1 MTAIV
6 TGTDGRLY
14 VHQMGGEA
22 RVFVTEAL
30 DAGAAAPA
38 GHARLVAWLDPV
50 DPDGERRARVRLP
63 GGPIVEVA
71 ADAVCNADNIA
82 RARIAPAMR
91 QANSAPVTRPEARPG
106 ARPQTGPQ
114 TRPWQCLYF
123 LPEPQ
128 GQAALRGVAAQ
139 VEGSAGSTS
148 AETSGA
154 RAPCT
159 AVP

>member
-1 MTAIV
+1 MTVIV
-6 TGTDGRLY
+6 TGTDGLSY

-22 RVFVTEAL
+22 PVFVTGAI

-50 DPDGERRARVRLP
+50 DPGGARRARVRLP

-71 ADAVCNADNIA
+71 ADAVCDADNIA
-82 RARIAPAMR
+82 RARIVPAGR
-91 QANSAPVTRPEARPG
+91 QANSASVTRPEMCSR
-106 ARPQTGPQ
+106 TGPQ

-123 LPEPQ
+123 LPDPQ
-128 GQAALRGVAAQ
+128 GQGALRGVAAQ

-148 AETSGA
+148 AETSGT

>member
-6 TGTDGRLY
+6 TGTDGQPY
-14 VHQMGGEA
+14 VHERAGEA
-22 RVFVTEAL
+22 PVFVAAAME
-30 DAGAAAPA
+30 AGATQPA
-38 GHARLVAWLDPV
+38 GHAQLVAWLTPV
-50 DPDGERRARVRLP
+50 EPGMARRARVRLP
-63 GGPIVEVA
+63 AGPILEVA
-71 ADAVCNADNIA
+71 ADAICDAVNIA
-82 RARIAPAMR
+82 RARIAPSGA
-91 QANSAPVTRPEARPG
+91 QQGGTAPETR
-106 ARPQTGPQ
+106 PQ

-128 GQAALRGVAAQ
+128 GQGALRGVAAQ

-154 RAPCT
+154 RTPCT